1 MQHSKFDQY
10 LALNNL
16 LLAATSTNISITGKQ
31 FADNL
36 QVLLASKELDISVV
50 TVDDRQH
57 KTLKV
62 TTKKDWFNNSV
73 NCVY

>member
-1 MQHSKFDQY
+1 MHSKFDQY

-16 LLAATSTNISITGKQ
+16 LLAATDKNTSITGRQ

-36 QVLLASKELDISVV
+36 QTLLSSKELDLSVV
-50 TVDDRQH
+50 VVENRQH

-62 TTKKDWFNNSV
+62 TTKKGWFNNSI
-73 NCVY
+73 NCIY

>member
-1 MQHSKFDQY
+1 MHSKFDQY

-16 LLAATSTNISITGKQ
+16 LLAATDKNTCITGKQ

-36 QVLLASKELDISVV
+36 QTLLSSKELDLSVV
-50 TVDDRQH
+50 VVENRQH

-62 TTKKDWFNNSV
+62 TTKKGWFNNSV
-73 NCVY
+73 NCVF